1 MEAILAYDPKET
13 VDSICDRRLDFLKA
27 LPTWDTFGK
36 GWGRRV
42 AEVEA
47 KAAEMAKD

>member
-1 MEAILAYDPKET
+1 M
-13 VDSICDRRLDFLKA
+13 CDMRLEFLKK

-42 AEVEA
+42 AEVEE
-47 KAAEMAKD
+47 KATEMAKNA